1 VKARS
6 DDRVLIARVAVGDR
20 LAFEELYHRY
30 YQRLFGFLL
39 RLTRRPPLVE
49 ELLQETLLAVWR
61 SADRF
66 AGRSAPSTWIL
77 GIAYHQAMKALNR
90 ASEREPPADLA
101 FCAEEPPPPD
111 LVYDR
116 RERAGRIGRA
126 LAQLS
131 AEQRSVVEL
140 TFVQGFTYPEIAE
153 ILDCPVNTVKTRMFH
168 ARRRLREL
176 LPAVGIRG
184 EGRGP
189 RPAVG
194 PLGGSADGASGGG
207 GGRGGRGE

>member
-1 VKARS
+1 MKSEHSVKGRTE
-6 DDRVLIARVAVGDR
+6 DRALIARIAAGDR
-20 LAFEELYHRY
+20 NAFEELYHRY

-39 RLTRRPPLVE
+39 RLTKRPALVE

-61 SADRF
+61 SSDRF

-77 GIAYHQAMKALNR
+77 GIAYHQAMKALTR
-90 ASEREPPADLA
+90 ASEREPPAGLA
-101 FCAEEPPPPD
+101 FEFEEPPQPD
-111 LVYDR
+111 LLFDR
-116 RERAGRIGRA
+116 RERASRVGIA

-140 TFVQGFTYPEIAE
+140 TFVHGFSYPEIAE

-176 LPAVGIRG
+176 LPAVGIRAG
-184 EGRGP
+184 GP
-189 RPAVG
+189 G
-194 PLGGSADGASGGG
+194 
-207 GGRGGRGE
+207 